1 MYSDDLD
8 AAGIIRADR
17 VVGHEPRN
25 QHPARH
31 PRCRTGGGAVADCWA
46 DVMSKTEKIISGILW
61 GIAILL
67 TITQLI

>member
-1 MYSDDLD
+1 MLLGLRGRIKWWGRD
-8 AAGIIRADR
+8 
-17 VVGHEPRN
+17 PRH
-25 QHPARH
+25 QRPTRH
-31 PRCRTGGGAVADCWA
+31 PRYRTGGGAVGRFWA